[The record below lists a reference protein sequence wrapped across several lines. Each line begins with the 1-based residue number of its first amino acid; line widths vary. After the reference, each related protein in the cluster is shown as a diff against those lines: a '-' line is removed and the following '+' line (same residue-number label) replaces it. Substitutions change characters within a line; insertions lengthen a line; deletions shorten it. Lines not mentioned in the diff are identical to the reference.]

1 MTNLIISLVFVSLC
15 MSLLHVHN
23 NNNRPENDEVKD
35 HHPNYANHDQEEQ
48 VNLLHVL
55 QTDSSSNLCNN
66 GPENDEVKFHH
77 ASYTTTMIRQ
87 EQVNLLHV
95 LATSSNNQ
103 PLQNHQAINCCF
115 VVG

>member
-1 MTNLIISLVFVSLC
+1 

-23 NNNRPENDEVKD
+23 NDNRPENDEVKD
-35 HHPNYANHDQEEQ
+35 YHPSYPNHDQEEQ

-66 GPENDEVKFHH
+66 MPENDEVKFHD
-77 ASYTTTMIRQ
+77 ASYTTTNKSICFMF
-87 EQVNLLHV
+87 
-95 LATSSNNQ
+95 
-103 PLQNHQAINCCF
+103 LQNHQTINCCF